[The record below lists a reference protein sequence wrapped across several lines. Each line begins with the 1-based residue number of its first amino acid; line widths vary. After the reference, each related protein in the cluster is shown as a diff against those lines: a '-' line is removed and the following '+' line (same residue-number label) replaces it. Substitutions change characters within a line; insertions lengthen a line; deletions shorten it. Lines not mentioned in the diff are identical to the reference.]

1 MQGKLRHIA
10 ISVPDLEVAA
20 QFYEKTFG
28 FKRMKKVKT
37 EKYGHAIGLSDG
49 IMNLT
54 LLYFPTDESAGDERG
69 KDFHGIHHM
78 GFIVDDIAAASHE
91 VVKNGGRLQR
101 ALEEHEKGADIHK
114 EGFELKCR
122 DPNGVVFDLSP
133 GWVGTKRD

>member
-10 ISVPDLEVAA
+10 LSVPDIEVAA

-49 IMNLT
+49 VVNLT

-69 KDFHGIHHM
+69 KDYIGIHHI
-78 GFIVDDIAAASHE
+78 GFIVDDIEAASKE
-91 VVKNGGRLQR
+91 VLKNGGRLQNAKDANDKDKHR
-101 ALEEHEKGADIHK
+101 Q

-122 DPNGVVFDLSP
+122 DPNGVVFDVSHN
-133 GWVGTKRD
+133 WIGTKHD